1 MTLEPAQSRSVEV
14 RSLVVEAAVE
24 LFSERGFEATSV
36 DDLARAAGLSRS
48 TYFRQVG
55 GKEDAV
61 FADHPPL
68 IEELAAWM
76 DEQPSDPWTTV
87 CAASERVFAHLSEDL
102 ELARRRYAVVGGVQA
117 LRDRE
122 IVTERRYEQLF
133 SGHLRRTVPG
143 LEPVDAI
150 GFAALVTATHNHFLR
165 QAVRS
170 GGDGGNG
177 DSGDMEGSGGTA
189 GNGDREAGAQVTA
202 RYAEPLDR
210 ALAMVRLRFGV
221 GSPADAETGAGP
233 GHAPHPADDAGAAAG
248 ADLADGSGRVPDPA
262 LVPGQVVVASFPT
275 TMPSGEVLRRVRQ
288 ALESNASS

>member
-143 LEPVDAI
+143 LEPVDGI

-170 GGDGGNG
+170 GGDGG
-177 DSGDMEGSGGTA
+177 SGGHGA
-189 GNGDREAGAQVTA
+189 REAADRVTV
-202 RYAEPLDR
+202 RYAEALDR

-233 GHAPHPADDAGAAAG
+233 RRAPHPTDDAGAAAG

-262 LVPGQVVVASFPT
+262 LAPGQVVVASFPT

-288 ALESNASS
+288 ALESNAFTWN

>member
-1 MTLEPAQSRSVEV
+1 MTLERAQSRSVEV

-24 LFSERGFEATSV
+24 LFGERGFEATSV

-170 GGDGGNG
+170 GENGGEG
-177 DSGDMEGSGGTA
+177 GGAGSTVASGPAGPEATA
-189 GNGDREAGAQVTA
+189 GVTA
-202 RYAEPLDR
+202 RYAEALDR

-221 GSPADAETGAGP
+221 GSPAGAETGAAG
-233 GHAPHPADDAGAAAG
+233 GSASHPADDAGAPAG
-248 ADLADGSGRVPDPA
+248 ADLADGSGRVPDPSVA
-262 LVPGQVVVASFPT
+262 PGQVVVASFPT

-288 ALESNASS
+288 ALESNSP

>member
-1 MTLEPAQSRSVEV
+1 MTLEPAPSRSVEV

-68 IEELAAWM
+68 IEELGAWM

-170 GGDGGNG
+170 DGDG
-177 DSGDMEGSGGTA
+177 
-189 GNGDREAGAQVTA
+189 DRTTSARVTE
-202 RYAEPLDR
+202 RYAQALDR

-221 GSPADAETGAGP
+221 GSPADAESDAGR
-233 GHAPHPADDAGAAAG
+233 GRASHPADDAGPAAG
-248 ADLADGSGRVPDPA
+248 ADLTAGSGRVPDPTPA
-262 LVPGQVVVASFPT
+262 PGQVVVASFPT

-288 ALESNASS
+288 ALESNSP